1 MINGLYIKYEYAK
14 QMLQTELEILL
25 HSLEHKHGYNPVEHM
40 KSRMKSIS
48 SIEKKLEQKGLNNSF
63 LNIEK
68 SITDVVGFRIVVS
81 FISDVYDIVSLITH
95 SPNLIVKERKD
106 YIRTPKNS
114 GYTSYHL
121 IVLVP
126 IYLENVVEYIPAE
139 IQVRTVAM
147 DFWASLDHK
156 IRYKFKE
163 EIPEDVQQKMEEY
176 AKDIQEL
183 DYKMYYLN
191 QVMSKYQ

>member
-25 HSLEHKHGYNPVEHM
+25 HSFEHKHGYNPVEHM

-81 FISDVYDIVSLITH
+81 FIQMFMILF
-95 SPNLIVKERKD
+95 L
-106 YIRTPKNS
+106 
-114 GYTSYHL
+114 
-121 IVLVP
+121 
-126 IYLENVVEYIPAE
+126 
-139 IQVRTVAM
+139 
-147 DFWASLDHK
+147 
-156 IRYKFKE
+156 
-163 EIPEDVQQKMEEY
+163 
-176 AKDIQEL
+176 
-183 DYKMYYLN
+183 
-191 QVMSKYQ
+191 